1 LSRHLYKIFSRSLHF
16 PISLCLRTRKIA
28 RTRAKSDRASAL
40 RDVANRCHL
49 RVRGLC
55 FMHTVSMH
63 GAFCEMQPGT
73 RVHACVINRIRIHA
87 HSAGTRLV
95 AL

>member
-1 LSRHLYKIFSRSLHF
+1 MFSRSLHS

-40 RDVANRCHL
+40 RDAANQCHRL

-63 GAFCEMQPGT
+63 GAFCKMQPGT

-87 HSAGTRLV
+87 RIAGTCLV